1 MSDKMFG
8 KRDERI
14 ESYAVDTNLGLVA
27 LSIGFVA
34 FGVLVLVYLTRKM
47 GVLNVSQ
54 RNVAAPASHQVLN
67 RQPQMLQRPSQNRG
81 APVPRFIAG
90 EEGAEMDFG
99 SDSEAGSEADL
110 IEGLRNRTGKL
121 GVKKMKKLEMK
132 EEKRRMREAEVG
144 FILYY

>member
-1 MSDKMFG
+1 MFG

-54 RNVAAPASHQVLN
+54 RNVAAPTNHQVLN

-99 SDSEAGSEADL
+99 SDSEAGSEDDL